1 MPKNIYLIRHAQ
13 TAYNAQRIVQGKGV
27 DADLNAMGQAQG
39 LAFYEAYKHIPFEAI
54 LTSTLK
60 RTVQTVEPFLLAN
73 ANMTHERLGALD
85 EIDWGIF
92 EGQPS
97 TPALHAEYVGV
108 LGRWGEGDFDA
119 RIQRGE
125 SAAEIAQ
132 RLSPF
137 VEQLQQRSE
146 NQLLICT
153 HGGILAFL
161 MAMLQGQPITTM
173 PRYRHRN
180 TGVCHFVLDD
190 GKFQLIKHDDV
201 GHLPNELI

>member
-60 RTVQTVEPFLLAN
+60 RTIQTVEPFLLAN

-119 RIQRGE
+119 RIQR
-125 SAAEIAQ
+125 
-132 RLSPF
+132 
-137 VEQLQQRSE
+137 
-146 NQLLICT
+146 
-153 HGGILAFL
+153 
-161 MAMLQGQPITTM
+161 
-173 PRYRHRN
+173 
-180 TGVCHFVLDD
+180 
-190 GKFQLIKHDDV
+190 
-201 GHLPNELI
+201 